1 MGFEPM
7 KKLSYQLAV
16 GECTSFD
23 WVNKKNANTDSKFAS
38 LVTKRVQRK
47 YLWKL
52 DTRLK
57 MKKLMSRM
65 GFEPMPFRTST

>member
-1 MGFEPM
+1 
-7 KKLSYQLAV
+7 V

-57 MKKLMSRM
+57 MKKLMIKNEKTNVKN
-65 GFEPMPFRTST
+65 GIRTHALSDQYLKLAP